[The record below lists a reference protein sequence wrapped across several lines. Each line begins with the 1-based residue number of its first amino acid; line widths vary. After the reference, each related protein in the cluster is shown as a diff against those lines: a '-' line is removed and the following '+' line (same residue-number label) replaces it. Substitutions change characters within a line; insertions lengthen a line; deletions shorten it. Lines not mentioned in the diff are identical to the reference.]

1 MEVDLHV
8 TNRCNLKCKHCVYT
22 SGEWDMPDM
31 TLETVKKIIPALKKL
46 GVEEVHITGGEPLV
60 NKEFFEIARCL
71 HENGFETRV
80 QTNGILITPDIAK
93 RLKECGIEYVLISI
107 DGLEKTHNSF
117 RNNDKS
123 FDYAIKAVKICLEA
137 GLYTRVNTVIN
148 KSNVQDL
155 PELIKYINNLK
166 PDQHSFFYLTPVG
179 RGKNIKNLM
188 LSLEEWKEVE
198 KIVEKSGRE
207 NKCIEKIRLQNV
219 IKNNEDDKK
228 CRDDNC
234 LILANGD
241 VYHCVFF
248 IYSPYK
254 LGNIYNE
261 DLYEIWTKNIDKV
274 LEETSNEKILS
285 KQCNKQKQNCQC
297 NCSGLAYNLTGSV
310 KACDPR
316 CNPEKNLIPSC
327 IRTYIKMK

>member
-31 TLETVKKIIPALKKL
+31 TLETVKKIIPALKNL

-71 HENGFETRV
+71 HENGFGTRV

>member
-71 HENGFETRV
+71 HENGFGTRV

-316 CNPEKNLIPSC
+316 CNPEKNLIQSC

>member
-71 HENGFETRV
+71 HENGFGTRV

-117 RNNDKS
+117 RNNYKS

>member
-22 SGEWDMPDM
+22 SGEWEMPDM
-31 TLETVKKIIPALKKL
+31 TLDIVKNLIPSFKKL
-46 GVEEVHITGGEPLV
+46 GVKEVHITGGEPLV
-60 NKEFFEIARCL
+60 NREFFDIAKCL
-71 HENGFETRV
+71 HENGFGTRV
-80 QTNGILITPDIAK
+80 QTNGILITPEIAK
-93 RLKECGIEYVLISI
+93 KLKESGIEYVLISI
-107 DGLEKTHNSF
+107 DGLEKAHNSF

-123 FDYAIKAVKICLEA
+123 FAYAVNAVKICLEA

-148 KSNVQDL
+148 RSNVQDL
-155 PELIKYINNLK
+155 PELIKFINTLK

-179 RGKNIKNLM
+179 RGKNIKDLM
-188 LSLEEWKEVE
+188 LSLEEWKDIE
-198 KIVEKSGRE
+198 KIVEKAGRE
-207 NKCIEKIRLQNV
+207 NNCIEKIRLQNV
-219 IKNNEDDKK
+219 IKDKENDKK

-261 DLYEIWTKNIDKV
+261 DLYELWTKNINNI
-274 LEETSNEKILS
+274 LEETSNERISEK
-285 KQCNKQKQNCQC
+285 KCNKQEQNCKC

-316 CNPEKNLIPSC
+316 CNPKENLIPSC

>member
-71 HENGFETRV
+71 HENGFGTRV

-188 LSLEEWKEVE
+188 
-198 KIVEKSGRE
+198 
-207 NKCIEKIRLQNV
+207 LQNV

>member
-71 HENGFETRV
+71 HENGFGTRV

>member
-71 HENGFETRV
+71 HENGFGTRV

-219 IKNNEDDKK
+219 IKNNED
-228 CRDDNC
+228 
-234 LILANGD
+234 G
-241 VYHCVFF
+241 
-248 IYSPYK
+248 
-254 LGNIYNE
+254 
-261 DLYEIWTKNIDKV
+261 
-274 LEETSNEKILS
+274 
-285 KQCNKQKQNCQC
+285 
-297 NCSGLAYNLTGSV
+297 
-310 KACDPR
+310 
-316 CNPEKNLIPSC
+316 
-327 IRTYIKMK
+327 

>member
-22 SGEWDMPDM
+22 SGEWEMPDM
-31 TLETVKKIIPALKKL
+31 TLDTVKNLIPSFKKL
-46 GVEEVHITGGEPLV
+46 GVKEVHITGGEPLV
-60 NKEFFEIARCL
+60 NREFFDIAKCL
-71 HENGFETRV
+71 HENGFGTRV
-80 QTNGILITPDIAK
+80 QTNGILITPEIAK
-93 RLKECGIEYVLISI
+93 KLKESGIEYVLISI
-107 DGLEKTHNSF
+107 DGLEKAHNSF

-123 FDYAIKAVKICLEA
+123 FAYAVNAVKICLEA

-148 KSNVQDL
+148 RSNVQDL
-155 PELIKYINNLK
+155 PELIKFINTLK

-179 RGKNIKNLM
+179 RGKNIKDLT
-188 LSLEEWKEVE
+188 LSLEEWKDIE
-198 KIVEKSGRE
+198 KIVEKAGRE
-207 NKCIEKIRLQNV
+207 NNCIEKIRLQNV
-219 IKNNEDDKK
+219 IKDKENDKK

-261 DLYEIWTKNIDKV
+261 DLYELWTKNINNI
-274 LEETSNEKILS
+274 LEETSNERISEK
-285 KQCNKQKQNCQC
+285 KCNKQEQNCKC

-316 CNPEKNLIPSC
+316 CNPKENLIPSC

>member
-71 HENGFETRV
+71 HENGFGTRV

-155 PELIKYINNLK
+155 PELFKYINN
-166 PDQHSFFYLTPVG
+166 SFFYLTPVG

>member
-71 HENGFETRV
+71 HENGFGTRV

-93 RLKECGIEYVLISI
+93 RLKKCGIEYVLISI

>member
-22 SGEWDMPDM
+22 SGEWEMPDM
-31 TLETVKKIIPALKKL
+31 TLDTVKKLIPSFKKL
-46 GVEEVHITGGEPLV
+46 GVKEVHITGGEPLV
-60 NKEFFEIARCL
+60 NKEFFDIAKCL
-71 HENGFETRV
+71 HENGFGTRV
-80 QTNGILITPDIAK
+80 QTNGILITPEIAK
-93 RLKECGIEYVLISI
+93 KLKESGIEYVLISI

-117 RNNDKS
+117 RNSDKS
-123 FDYAIKAVKICLEA
+123 FDYAVNAVKICLEA

-148 KSNVQDL
+148 RSNVQDL
-155 PELIKYINNLK
+155 PELIKFINTLK

-179 RGKNIKNLM
+179 RGKNIKELM
-188 LSLEEWKEVE
+188 LSLEEWKDIE
-198 KIVEKSGRE
+198 KIVERAGRE
-207 NKCIEKIRLQNV
+207 NNCIEKIRLQNV

-248 IYSPYK
+248 TYSPYK

-261 DLYEIWTKNIDKV
+261 DLYELWTKNINNI
-274 LEETSNEKILS
+274 LEETSNERISDK
-285 KQCNKQKQNCQC
+285 KCNKQEQNCKC

-316 CNPEKNLIPSC
+316 CNPKENLIPSC

>member
-22 SGEWDMPDM
+22 SGEWEMPDM
-31 TLETVKKIIPALKKL
+31 TLDTVKNLIPSFKKL
-46 GVEEVHITGGEPLV
+46 GVKEVHITGGEPLV
-60 NKEFFEIARCL
+60 NREFFDIAKCL
-71 HENGFETRV
+71 HENGFGTRV
-80 QTNGILITPDIAK
+80 QTNGILITPEIAK
-93 RLKECGIEYVLISI
+93 KLKESGIEYVLISI
-107 DGLEKTHNSF
+107 DGLEKAHNSF

-123 FDYAIKAVKICLEA
+123 FAYAVNAVKICLEA

-148 KSNVQDL
+148 RSNVQDL
-155 PELIKYINNLK
+155 PELIKFINTLK

-179 RGKNIKNLM
+179 RGKNIKDLM
-188 LSLEEWKEVE
+188 LSLEEWKNIE
-198 KIVEKSGRE
+198 KIVEKAERE
-207 NKCIEKIRLQNV
+207 NNCIEKIRLQNV
-219 IKNNEDDKK
+219 IKDKENDKK

-261 DLYEIWTKNIDKV
+261 DLYELWTKNINNI
-274 LEETSNEKILS
+274 LEETSNERISEK
-285 KQCNKQKQNCQC
+285 KCNKQEQNCKC

-316 CNPEKNLIPSC
+316 CNPKENLIPSC

>member
-71 HENGFETRV
+71 HENGFGTRV

-207 NKCIEKIRLQNV
+207 NNCIEKIRLQNV

>member
-22 SGEWDMPDM
+22 SGEWDMPDI

-71 HENGFETRV
+71 HENGFGTRV

>member
-22 SGEWDMPDM
+22 SGEWKMPDM
-31 TLETVKKIIPALKKL
+31 TLDTVKKLIPSFKKL
-46 GVEEVHITGGEPLV
+46 GVKEVHITGGEPLV
-60 NKEFFEIARCL
+60 NREFFDIAKCL
-71 HENGFETRV
+71 HENGFGTRV
-80 QTNGILITPDIAK
+80 QTNGILITPEIAK
-93 RLKECGIEYVLISI
+93 KLKESGIEYVLISI
-107 DGLEKTHNSF
+107 DGLEKKHNSF

-123 FDYAIKAVKICLEA
+123 FDYAVNAVKICLEA

-148 KSNVQDL
+148 RSNVQDL
-155 PELIKYINNLK
+155 PELIKFINTLK

-179 RGKNIKNLM
+179 RGKNIKDLM
-188 LSLEEWKEVE
+188 LSLEEWKDIE
-198 KIVEKSGRE
+198 KIVEKAGRE
-207 NKCIEKIRLQNV
+207 NNCIEKIRLQNV
-219 IKNNEDDKK
+219 IKDKENDNK

-241 VYHCVFF
+241 VYHCVLF

-261 DLYEIWTKNIDKV
+261 DLYELWTKNINNI
-274 LEETSNEKILS
+274 LEETSNERISDK
-285 KQCNKQKQNCQC
+285 KCNKQEQNCKC

-316 CNPEKNLIPSC
+316 CNPKENLIPSC

>member
-22 SGEWDMPDM
+22 SGEWEMPDM
-31 TLETVKKIIPALKKL
+31 TLDTVKSLIPSFKKL
-46 GVEEVHITGGEPLV
+46 GVKEVHITGGEPLV
-60 NKEFFEIARCL
+60 NKEFFDIAKCL
-71 HENGFETRV
+71 HENGFGTRV
-80 QTNGILITPDIAK
+80 QTNGILITPEIARK
-93 RLKECGIEYVLISI
+93 LKESGIEYVLISI

-123 FDYAIKAVKICLEA
+123 FDYAVNAVKICLEE

-155 PELIKYINNLK
+155 PELIKFINTLK

-179 RGKNIKNLM
+179 RGKNIKDLM
-188 LSLEEWKEVE
+188 LSLEEWKNIEE
-198 KIVEKSGRE
+198 IVRKAGIE
-207 NKCIEKIRLQNV
+207 NNCIEKIRLQNV
-219 IKNNEDDKK
+219 IKDKENDK
-228 CRDDNC
+228 NCRDDNC

-248 IYSPYK
+248 IYSPFK

-261 DLYEIWTKNIDKV
+261 DLYELWNKNINNI
-274 LEETSNEKILS
+274 LEETSNERISEK
-285 KQCNKQKQNCQC
+285 KCNKQKQNCRC
-297 NCSGLAYNLTGSV
+297 NCSGLAYNLTGSI
-310 KACDPR
+310 KSCDPR
-316 CNPEKNLIPSC
+316 CNPKEKLIPSC

>member
-71 HENGFETRV
+71 HENGFGTRV

-198 KIVEKSGRE
+198 KIVEKSGGE

>member
-71 HENGFETRV
+71 HENGFGTRV

-179 RGKNIKNLM
+179 RGKNMKNLM

-234 LILANGD
+234 LILANGN

>member
-8 TNRCNLKCKHCVYT
+8 TNRCNLRCKHCVYT
-22 SGEWDMPDM
+22 SGEWSMPDM
-31 TLETVKKIIPALKKL
+31 TLNTVKELIPSFKKL

-60 NKEFFEIARCL
+60 NKQFFEIAKCL
-71 HENGFETRV
+71 HENGFGTRV
-80 QTNGILITPDIAK
+80 QTNGILITPQIAEK
-93 RLKECGIEYVLISI
+93 LKESGIEYVLISI

-123 FDYAIKAVKICLEA
+123 FDYAINAVKTCLEA

-155 PELIKYINNLK
+155 PDLIKFINTLK

-179 RGKNIKNLM
+179 RGKNIKDLM
-188 LSLEEWKEVE
+188 LSLEEWKNIE
-198 KIVEKSGRE
+198 KIVEKAAKE
-207 NKCIEKIRLQNV
+207 NNCIDKIRLQNV
-219 IKNNEDDKK
+219 IKNKEDNKK
-228 CRDDNC
+228 CRNDNC

-254 LGNIYNE
+254 LGNIYN
-261 DLYEIWTKNIDKV
+261 DNLYELWTKNIDDIIEK
-274 LEETSNEKILS
+274 TSNKKLS
-285 KQCNKQKQNCQC
+285 NKNCIKTEQNCQC
-297 NCSGLAYNLTGSV
+297 TCSGLAYNLTGSV
-310 KACDPR
+310 KTCDPR
-316 CNPEKNLIPSC
+316 CNPKDNLIPSC

>member
-22 SGEWDMPDM
+22 SGEWEMPDM
-31 TLETVKKIIPALKKL
+31 TLDTVKNLIPSFKKL
-46 GVEEVHITGGEPLV
+46 GVKEVHITGGEPLV
-60 NKEFFEIARCL
+60 NREFFDIAKCL
-71 HENGFETRV
+71 HENGFGTRV
-80 QTNGILITPDIAK
+80 QTNGILITPEIAK
-93 RLKECGIEYVLISI
+93 KLKESGIEYVLISI
-107 DGLEKTHNSF
+107 DGLEKAHNSF

-123 FDYAIKAVKICLEA
+123 FAYAVNAVKICLEA
-137 GLYTRVNTVIN
+137 GLYTRVNIVIN
-148 KSNVQDL
+148 RSNVQDL
-155 PELIKYINNLK
+155 PKLIKFINTLK

-179 RGKNIKNLM
+179 RGKNIKDLM
-188 LSLEEWKEVE
+188 LSLEEWKDIE
-198 KIVEKSGRE
+198 KIVEKAGRE
-207 NKCIEKIRLQNV
+207 NNCIEKIRLQNV
-219 IKNNEDDKK
+219 IKDKENDKK

-261 DLYEIWTKNIDKV
+261 DLYELWTKNINNI
-274 LEETSNEKILS
+274 LEETSNERISEK
-285 KQCNKQKQNCQC
+285 KCNKQEQNCKC

-316 CNPEKNLIPSC
+316 CNPKENLIPSC

>member
-71 HENGFETRV
+71 HENGFGTRV

-123 FDYAIKAVKICLEA
+123 FNYAIKAVKICLEA

>member
-22 SGEWDMPDM
+22 SGEWEMPDM
-31 TLETVKKIIPALKKL
+31 TLDTVKNLIPSFKKL
-46 GVEEVHITGGEPLV
+46 GVKEVHITGGEPLV
-60 NKEFFEIARCL
+60 NREFFDIAKCL
-71 HENGFETRV
+71 HENGFGTRV
-80 QTNGILITPDIAK
+80 QTNGILITPEIAK
-93 RLKECGIEYVLISI
+93 KLKESGIEYVLISI
-107 DGLEKTHNSF
+107 DGLEKAHNSF

-123 FDYAIKAVKICLEA
+123 FAYAVNAVKICLEA

-148 KSNVQDL
+148 RSNVQDL
-155 PELIKYINNLK
+155 PELIKFINTLK

-179 RGKNIKNLM
+179 RGKNIKDLM
-188 LSLEEWKEVE
+188 LSLEEWKDIE
-198 KIVEKSGRE
+198 KIVEKAGRE
-207 NKCIEKIRLQNV
+207 NNCIEKIRLQNV
-219 IKNNEDDKK
+219 IKDKENDKK

-261 DLYEIWTKNIDKV
+261 DLYELWTKNINNI
-274 LEETSNEKILS
+274 LEETSNERIS
-285 KQCNKQKQNCQC
+285 
-297 NCSGLAYNLTGSV
+297 
-310 KACDPR
+310 
-316 CNPEKNLIPSC
+316 EKNVISKNKIVNVIVQVLHI
-327 IRTYIKMK
+327 I

>member
-46 GVEEVHITGGEPLV
+46 GVKEVHITGGEPLV

-71 HENGFETRV
+71 HENGFGTRV

-148 KSNVQDL
+148 RSNVQDL

-207 NKCIEKIRLQNV
+207 NKCLEKIRLQNV

-274 LEETSNEKILS
+274 LEETSNEKISS

-297 NCSGLAYNLTGSV
+297 NCSGLAYNLTGNV

-316 CNPEKNLIPSC
+316 CKPEKNLVPSC

>member
-71 HENGFETRV
+71 HENGFGTRV

-261 DLYEIWTKNIDKV
+261 NLYEIWTKNIDKV

>member
-71 HENGFETRV
+71 HENGFGTRV

-219 IKNNEDDKK
+219 IKNNQDDKK

-261 DLYEIWTKNIDKV
+261 DLYEIWTKNKDKV

>member
-71 HENGFETRV
+71 HENGFGTRV

-198 KIVEKSGRE
+198 KIVEKAGRE
-207 NKCIEKIRLQNV
+207 NKCLEKIRLQNV